1 MGRGVIAIFF
11 IKVSYYLTSFYNFIH
26 RAPKVVTGAGNGAK
40 MYELNSIE
48 VYVETTVFLQIQK
61 IQYYWNIWCKIV

>member
-1 MGRGVIAIFF
+1 M
-11 IKVSYYLTSFYNFIH
+11 TSFYNFIH

-61 IQYYWNIWCKIV
+61 IQYYWNI